1 MSPNQLL
8 DSNLETPFLWADLDI
23 MERNVSCLAKYFKQA
38 GVNWR
43 PHIKGIKIPDIA
55 KAAIDKGAIGIICA
69 KLSEAEVMISAGIKE
84 ILIANQ
90 IVDSTKISRL
100 LELNRQADIMVA
112 VDNLQRHCVS
122 LELNAPRK
130 ILGSI
135 LEESCLV

>member
-8 DSNLETPFLWADLDI
+8 DSNLETPFLWAGLDI

-38 GVNWR
+38 GVNWC

-55 KAAIDKGAIGIICA
+55 KAAIGIICA
-69 KLSEAEVMISAGIKE
+69 KLSEAEVMVSAEIKE

-100 LELNRQADIMVA
+100 LELNRQADIMVS